1 MEFLTPIADMFP
13 EQAELLRT
21 FFARATGSW
30 VLYQTGAILAA
41 ILCSFAFTRAVSK
54 RIERFLDGDDGHW
67 LRTYKRDILERIA
80 PLIFLVVAWLFL
92 FVFRQITWTS
102 NTLILGSVT
111 KLATAWIVINILA
124 SVIRNRFLFRLV
136 SISLWII
143 AALSILRLMPA
154 VTGYLD
160 TMAITIGETRLSAL
174 RLIKALIL
182 LGILVWGVGF
192 VARLLDASMKR
203 STDLSPSMKV
213 LIGKIFR
220 IVLFFVAVMIALR
233 AVGLDLTT
241 FAVFSG
247 AIGVGI
253 GFGLQKSVSNFVSG
267 ISLLLDKSIKPGDV
281 ISLGD
286 TFGWINQLNTRYTSV
301 VTRDGREHLIP
312 NEQLISQEVVNWSY
326 SDQNVRIEVPFGVS
340 YDSDPHQVK
349 VLVEAGLVK
358 HKRILAKPAPIVH
371 FSAMG
376 ESSLDFAFRFWIRDP
391 AEGLANIKSDVLFAI
406 WDILKA
412 NNIEI
417 PFPQRV
423 VHMRH
428 EEFR

>member
-1 MEFLTPIADMFP
+1 MEYLAPYIDMFP
-13 EQAELLRT
+13 DQVEQLRA
-21 FFARATGSW
+21 FFARATATW
-30 VLYQTGAILAA
+30 VVYQVLAILFAV
-41 ILCSFAFTRAVSK
+41 ICSFTFTRAVSR
-54 RIERFLDGDDGHW
+54 RIEAFLDGEDGHW

-80 PLIFLVVAWLFL
+80 PLIFLVVVWLFWTT
-92 FVFRQITWTS
+92 FRQITWTS
-102 NTLILGSVT
+102 NTLLLGSVA

-124 SVIRNRFLFRLV
+124 SVIRNRFVFRIV

-154 VTGYLD
+154 VTVYLD
-160 TMAITIGETRLSAL
+160 TIAISLGDTRLSAL
-174 RLIKALIL
+174 RLIKAVIL
-182 LGILVWGVGF
+182 LGLLLWAVGF
-192 VARLLDASMKR
+192 AAHLLDTALRR
-203 STDLSPSMKV
+203 STELSPSMKV
-213 LIGKIFR
+213 LIGKLVR
-220 IVLFFVAVMIALR
+220 IVFFFIAVMIALR

-340 YDSDPHQVK
+340 YDADPHQVK
-349 VLVEAGLVK
+349 SLIEAGLVK
-358 HKRILAKPAPIVH
+358 HRRILAKPAPIVH

-376 ESSLDFAFRFWIRDP
+376 ESSLDFIFRFWIRDP
-391 AEGLANIKSDVLFAI
+391 AEGVANIKSDVLFAI
-406 WDILKA
+406 WDILKE

-423 VHMRH
+423 VHLRH
-428 EEFR
+428 E